1 MRTPTLSQLADI
13 GAAAAFQYR
22 RTSILEVHAADPCYA
37 EDAPAREAFTKAV
50 LDAVG
55 YKFPV
60 DPEREAFDAWV
71 TTAGWDLRDSP
82 FEAWKAG
89 RAARDKELEI
99 RDARSEQEHA
109 AEIAEPETFEA
120 HGFTWFKHKPGDP
133 MTCDGDVEIETL
145 LAGEVGGRYKGCVE
159 NAKCWDWKTDG
170 GSTAIVG
177 WRYANADAP

>member
-1 MRTPTLSQLADI
+1 MSTPTLSQLADI

-37 EDAPAREAFTKAV
+37 EDAPAREAFAKAV

-55 YKFPV
+55 YKLPV
-60 DPEREAFDAWV
+60 DPEREAFERWLARQGEGNKPDLFTVWQAGKAS
-71 TTAGWDLRDSP
+71 TTTTEP
-82 FEAWKAG
+82 PK
-89 RAARDKELEI
+89 
-99 RDARSEQEHA
+99 
-109 AEIAEPETFEA
+109 PETFEA
-120 HGFTWFKHKPGDP
+120 HGLTWFKHKPGDP
-133 MTCDGDVEIETL
+133 MPCDGDVEIETL